1 MGKTEELFKNPTAEY
16 RGKPFWSWNGKLEK
30 SELLRQIEVF
40 RQMGMGGYF
49 CHSRIGL
56 ETEYLGNEW
65 FDLINS
71 CAEKGASLG
80 METWLYDEDRWPSGI
95 AGGMVTKH
103 RENRMKFLRMTVL
116 ESCEDTDRTDASPFS
131 R

>member
-80 METWLYDEDRWPSGI
+80 METWLYDEDR
-95 AGGMVTKH
+95 
-103 RENRMKFLRMTVL
+103 
-116 ESCEDTDRTDASPFS
+116 
-131 R
+131 